1 MRELRKLVAALALL
15 GAGTSMSDAQT
26 PAPSWRAAVES
37 YAAEQFKPPAWGY
50 AHSRRDYALARQLA
64 REDGVV
70 LDDDVLF
77 AAAMLHDIAAFPPLF
92 DPKGDHADQAV
103 AALPAKLKEW
113 GFPDAKVPAVLE
125 VVRTHMFD
133 RKPVAAEAVY
143 LHDADGLDW
152 LGAIGVY
159 RLVAIVDAGG
169 GQPDGA
175 AVIAMLRQRLE
186 KVPAGIASP
195 SGKRM
200 LPARKAALSA
210 FLDELAGQT
219 EALKAL

>member
-1 MRELRKLVAALALL
+1 MRAFGKTLAALALL
-15 GAGTSMSDAQT
+15 GAGCSLAHADT
-26 PAPSWRAAVES
+26 PVPSWRGAVES
-37 YAAEQFKPPAWGY
+37 FAAEHFKHPAWGY
-50 AHSRRDYALARQLA
+50 AHSRRDYALAKQLA
-64 REDGVV
+64 REDGVA

-103 AALPAKLKEW
+103 AALPAKLKEL
-113 GFPDAKVPAVLE
+113 GFPEAKVPAVLE
-125 VVRTHMFD
+125 AVRTHMFD
-133 RKPVAAEAVY
+133 RKPVSAEAIY

-175 AVIAMLRQRLE
+175 TVVAMLRQRLE
-186 KVPAGIASP
+186 QVPAGIVSS
-195 SGKRM
+195 SGRRL
-200 LPARKAALSA
+200 LPARASSLRAY
-210 FLDELAGQT
+210 LDELSGQT
-219 EALKAL
+219 EALKTL